1 MSAHPQIGASSPHG
15 APRLCAAGLQLG
27 DKVVPLYCG
36 AVHYFR
42 LKRAMWRNALEQT
55 RALGLPIV
63 ETYVPWGVHE
73 LSEGLF
79 DFGQHDPA
87 LDLLAFLDLAH
98 EVGLYVFLR
107 PGPNVNAELAYFGL
121 PRRVVMDPRS
131 QAESPRGQSVP
142 LPVPPR
148 AFPVPSYA
156 SRHFRAEANQW
167 LRAVGQLVASRCW
180 PNGPIVLAQVDNEA
194 ALYFRDAPYD
204 SDYHDDSLVD
214 FRQGLRARYVEPA
227 VISEVYRTD
236 IESFESVK
244 PPSRFNATTGRELPP
259 YLDWVEHQQDLL
271 VRGVGAFAQTMKE
284 TGFAG
289 IPLVHNLPMGEGGL
303 PASLSAIGQ
312 TVDLV
317 GLDYYHG
324 RDGLEA
330 VRRRTQRLVGCA
342 TPAFAP
348 ELGVGAPP
356 WFPLRRD
363 GDSGAAA
370 LTACAFGLRGF
381 NLYMTVDRD
390 RWYGA
395 PLDADGSPRPLAK
408 NVKRLMAALERTEHH
423 ALRQKAQVALCIPT
437 EYVRLSR
444 AMHALGALTPSAL
457 DVSGVP
463 PTSGCRSD
471 PLGFERPIQLAW
483 HALLMRL
490 DEALCDEH
498 VPFIYVE
505 GESELEAHPELKV
518 VITPTYEFA
527 DRARWQRLSRF
538 AERGGKVIYG
548 PRLPELDERMGLC
561 AFRAIPN
568 AELARIDNVT
578 DAKTLVRALVAELQ
592 LDRPFPVEPQP
603 LRSTVHVDSEG
614 RTRVLFLVH
623 PGQGDVT
630 AEVRVP
636 GRVVCIDAMTDER
649 FEGDGT
655 LLVPMRGRL
664 CRMLILEGGAS

>member
-1 MSAHPQIGASSPHG
+1 MTGPDK
-15 APRLCAAGLQLG
+15 APRLVSSGLQLG

-42 LKRAMWRNALEQT
+42 LKRAMWRRALEET

-73 LSEGLF
+73 LSEGQY
-79 DFGQHDPA
+79 DFGQQNPC
-87 LDLLAFLDLAH
+87 LDLIAFIDLAH
-98 EVGLYVFLR
+98 ELGLYVFLR
-107 PGPNVNAELAYFGL
+107 PGPNVNAELAFFGL

-131 QAESPRGQSVP
+131 QAESSRGQSVP

-156 SRHFRAEANQW
+156 SRHFRGEANRW
-167 LRAVGQLVASRCW
+167 LRAVTELTASRCW
-180 PNGPIVLAQVDNEA
+180 PNGPIALVQVDNEA

-204 SDYHDDSLVD
+204 SDYHDDSLAD
-214 FRQGLRARYVEPA
+214 FRAGLRARYGTPMLM
-227 VISEVYRTD
+227 SEVYRAPITD
-236 IESFESVK
+236 FDKVQ
-244 PPSRFNATTGRELPP
+244 PPTRFDAVSGRELPP
-259 YLDWVEHQQDLL
+259 YLDWMDHQQDLL
-271 VRGVGAFAQTMKE
+271 SNGVAEFADTLRSA
-284 TGFAG
+284 GFSKM
-289 IPLVHNLPMGEGGL
+289 PLVHNLPMGEGGL
-303 PASLSAIGQ
+303 PASLSAIGKSI
-312 TVDLV
+312 DLV

-395 PLDADGSPRPLAK
+395 PLDADGSPRPLAQ
-408 NVKRLMAALERTEHH
+408 NVRRLMSALERTEHH
-423 ALRQKAQVALCIPT
+423 ALRRKAQVALCIPT

-457 DVSGVP
+457 DVSGIP
-463 PTSGCRSD
+463 PTSGCRTD

-490 DEALCDEH
+490 DEALCDEG

-505 GESELEAHPELKV
+505 GESNLDAHPDLKV

-527 DRARWQRLSRF
+527 DRARWQLLTRF
-538 AERGGKVIYG
+538 AERGGKVVYG
-548 PRLPELDERMGLC
+548 PRLPELDERVQPF
-561 AFRAIPN
+561 AFAAIPN
-568 AELARIDNVT
+568 AELARVDNIT
-578 DAKTLVRALVAELQ
+578 DAKALVRSLVNDLQ
-592 LDRPFPVEPQP
+592 LARPFPVEPQP
-603 LRSTVHVDSEG
+603 LRSAVHVDNEG

-623 PGQGDVT
+623 PGKDDVT

-636 GRVVCIDAMTDER
+636 GRIACVDAMTDER

-664 CRMLILEGGAS
+664 CRMLILEGSSS

>member
-1 MSAHPQIGASSPHG
+1 MTAPASAK
-15 APRLCAAGLQLG
+15 PRLCAAGLQLG

-42 LKRAMWRNALEQT
+42 LKRAMWRRALEEV
-55 RALGLPIV
+55 RDLGLPIV

-73 LSEGLF
+73 RSEGVY
-79 DFGQHDPA
+79 DFGEHDPS

-98 EVGLYVFLR
+98 ELGLYVFLR

-131 QAESPRGQSVP
+131 QAESPRGNSVP

-156 SRHFRAEANQW
+156 SRHFRAEADRW
-167 LRAVGQLVASRCW
+167 LCTVAERTASRVW
-180 PNGPIVLAQVDNEA
+180 PSGPITLVQVDNEA

-204 SDYHDDSLVD
+204 SDYHDDSLAD
-214 FRQGLRARYVEPA
+214 FRAGLRARYGTPEQL
-227 VISEVYRTD
+227 SEVYRAP
-236 IESFESVK
+236 IASFDAVQ
-244 PPSRFNATTGRELPP
+244 PPTHWTATSSRELPP
-259 YLDWVEHQQDLL
+259 YLDWMEHQQELL
-271 VRGVGAFAQTMKE
+271 VQGVAAFARTLKE
-284 TGFAG
+284 AG
-289 IPLVHNLPMGEGGL
+289 LGGVPHVHNLPMGEGGL
-303 PASLSAIGQ
+303 PAGLSAIGR

-342 TPAFAP
+342 RPAFAP

-363 GDSGAAA
+363 GDSGVAA

-395 PLDADGSPRPLAK
+395 PLDADGAPRPLAG
-408 NVKRLMAALERTEHH
+408 NVRRLMRALERTEHH
-423 ALRQKAQVALCIPT
+423 ALRQRVELALCIPT

-463 PTSGCRSD
+463 PTSGCRTD
-471 PLGFERPIQLAW
+471 ALGFERPIQLAW

-498 VPFIYVE
+498 VPFVYVE
-505 GESELEAHPELKV
+505 GESDLDAHPDLKV
-518 VITPTYEFA
+518 VIAPSYELA
-527 DRARWQRLSRF
+527 DRARWERLARF
-538 AERGGKVIYG
+538 AARGGKVIYG
-548 PRLPELDERMGLC
+548 PRVPELDERVMPH
-561 AFRAIPN
+561 AFPAIPN
-568 AELARIDNVT
+568 GELARVDNVT
-578 DAKTLVRALVAELQ
+578 DAKALVRKLVAELD
-592 LDRPFPVEPQP
+592 LARPFPVEPQP
-603 LRSTVHVDSEG
+603 LRSTAHVDAEG

-623 PGQGDVT
+623 PGRDDVT

-636 GRVVCIDAMTDER
+636 GRVACLDAMTDER

-664 CRMLILEGGAS
+664 CRMLILERGGS